1 MEDLGGSDLPNQSFN
16 RRKGCQ
22 NKLLRGSYE
31 VLDQFNAILH
41 KEHFNMISN
50 DNKKLHVHL
59 LLNWP
64 LQIAIVI
71 KEVTIATEHFLLSV
85 AYYIGKIFILKTAQP
100 ITKIN
105 QLGMCISIIE

>member
-1 MEDLGGSDLPNQSFN
+1 
-16 RRKGCQ
+16 
-22 NKLLRGSYE
+22 
-31 VLDQFNAILH
+31 
-41 KEHFNMISN
+41 MISN

-85 AYYIGKIFILKTAQP
+85 AYYIGQIFILKTAQP